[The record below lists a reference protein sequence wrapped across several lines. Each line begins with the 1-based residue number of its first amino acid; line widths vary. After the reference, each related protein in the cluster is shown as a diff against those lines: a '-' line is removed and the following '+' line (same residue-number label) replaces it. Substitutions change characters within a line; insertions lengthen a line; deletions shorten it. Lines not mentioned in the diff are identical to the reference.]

1 MPNTLPL
8 LPKTVPSVTPSA
20 PPHKLVRIKTICCL
34 GAGYVGGPTM
44 AMIAAKCPDIE
55 VTVCDFNQARIA
67 AWNSDSLPIY
77 EPGLQ
82 EVVEHSRGKNL
93 HFSTDIK
100 SAIVAADLIFVCV
113 GTPTKSYGIGA
124 GRAADLR
131 YIEAAARLIAEVSA
145 GNKII
150 VEKSTIPVKT
160 AAAIQ
165 TILAANNSTG
175 ATFQVLSN
183 PEFLAEGTAV
193 KDMECPDRILIGG
206 EPTPQG
212 KEALEA
218 LVSIYANWVPRE
230 RIITTN
236 LWSSELSK
244 LVANAFL
251 AQRISSINS
260 ISALCEATGADVDE
274 VARAIGSDSRIG
286 PKFLKASVGFG
297 GSCFQKD
304 ILNLV
309 YLCESFN
316 LPEAA
321 AYWRSVVTMN
331 DWQKSRFVEKIV
343 RTLFNTVSGKR
354 IAILGF
360 AFKKDTN
367 DTRESAAINICR
379 DLVAENAHVVIYDPR
394 VPKETIHRDLLEVGV
409 PQDIINFNVE
419 VVTDPYE
426 AVKGAH
432 ALATLTE
439 WDEFRDLDLPRIHDL
454 MLKPAFVFDGRA
466 ILPVEALAEH
476 GFDAFIIGKGDSE

>member
-1 MPNTLPL
+1 MSTNPMT
-8 LPKTVPSVTPSA
+8 
-20 PPHKLVRIKTICCL
+20 IKSICCL

-44 AMIAAKCPDIE
+44 AMIAAKCPHIQ
-55 VTVCDFNQARIA
+55 VTVADMNEARIS
-67 AWNSDSLPIY
+67 AWNSDTLPIY
-77 EPGLQ
+77 EPGLDA
-82 EVVEHSRGKNL
+82 VVASAIGKNL
-93 HFSTDIK
+93 HFTTDIRA
-100 SAIVAADLIFVCV
+100 AIAGADLIFVSV

-131 YIEAAARLIAEVSA
+131 YIESAARLIAEVSE

-160 AAAIQ
+160 ATAIKS
-165 TILAANNSTG
+165 ILAANSPNG

-193 KDMECPDRILIGG
+193 EDLESPDRILIGG
-206 EPTPQG
+206 EATQEG
-212 KEALEA
+212 NAAVEA
-218 LVSIYANWVPRE
+218 LVSVYANWIPRS
-230 RIITTN
+230 RILTTN

-274 VARAIGSDSRIG
+274 VARAIGMDSRIG
-286 PKFLKASVGFG
+286 SKFLKASVGFG

-316 LPEAA
+316 LPHVSE
-321 AYWRSVVTMN
+321 YWRQVVHLN
-331 DWQKSRFVEKIV
+331 DWQKTRFVEKIV
-343 RTLFNTVSGKR
+343 RTLYNTVNGKR
-354 IAILGF
+354 IGILGF

-367 DTRESAAINICR
+367 DTRESPAIHVCR
-379 DLVAENAHVVIYDPR
+379 DLLNERAHLAIYDPR
-394 VPKETIHRDLLEVGV
+394 VSPETIREELIYAGV
-409 PQDIINFNVE
+409 PATLINSNVE
-419 VVTDPYE
+419 ICTDPYT
-426 AVKGAH
+426 AADGAH

-439 WDEFRDLDLPRIHDL
+439 WDEFRDLDFPRIYNL

-466 ILPVEALAEH
+466 VLPHEALKAH
-476 GFDAFIIGKGDSE
+476 GFDAFVIGKGD

>member
-1 MPNTLPL
+1 M
-8 LPKTVPSVTPSA
+8 K
-20 PPHKLVRIKTICCL
+20 IKSICCL

-44 AMIAAKCPDIE
+44 AMIAAKCPHIQ
-55 VTVCDFNQARIA
+55 VTVCDMNQARID
-67 AWNSDSLPIY
+67 AWNSDTLPVY

-82 EVVEHSRGKNL
+82 EVVESARGKNL
-93 HFSTDIK
+93 HFTTDLK
-100 SAIVAADLIFVCV
+100 PAIAAADLIFVCV

-131 YIEAAARLIAEVSA
+131 YIESAARLIAEVSE

-160 AAAIQ
+160 ATAIQ
-165 TILAANNSTG
+165 AILTANSTTN

-193 KDMECPDRILIGG
+193 TDMENPDRILIGG
-206 EPTPQG
+206 EQTPEGQA
-212 KEALEA
+212 ALEA
-218 LVSIYANWVPRE
+218 LVSVYANWVPRE
-230 RIITTN
+230 KIITTN

-260 ISALCEATGADVDE
+260 ISALCEATGADVNE

-309 YLCESFN
+309 YLCESYN
-316 LPEAA
+316 LTQVA
-321 AYWRSVVTMN
+321 AYWRSVVEIN
-331 DWQKSRFVEKIV
+331 DYQKSRFVEKIV

-367 DTRESAAINICR
+367 DTRESAAIHIVR
-379 DLVAENAHVVIYDPR
+379 DLLTENAHVVIYDPR

-419 VVTDPYE
+419 IASDPYQ
-426 AVKGAH
+426 AANGAH

-466 ILPVEALAEH
+466 ILPADALAKH
-476 GFDAFIIGKGDSE
+476 GFKAFVIGKGE

>member
-1 MPNTLPL
+1 MKIN
-8 LPKTVPSVTPSA
+8 S
-20 PPHKLVRIKTICCL
+20 ICCL

-44 AMIAAKCPDIE
+44 AMIAAKCPHIE
-55 VTVCDFNQARIA
+55 VTVCDMNQARID
-67 AWNSDSLPIY
+67 AWNSDTLPVY
-77 EPGLQ
+77 EPGLK
-82 EVVEHSRGKNL
+82 EVVEACRGKNL
-93 HFSTDIK
+93 HFTTDLK
-100 SAIVAADLIFVCV
+100 PAIAAADLIFVCV
-113 GTPTKSYGIGA
+113 GTPTKSHGIGA

-131 YIEAAARLIAEVSA
+131 YIESAARLIAEVSE

-160 AAAIQ
+160 ATAIQ
-165 TILAANNSTG
+165 AILAANSTTN

-193 KDMECPDRILIGG
+193 TDMENPDRILIGG
-206 EPTPQG
+206 EQTPEGQA
-212 KEALEA
+212 ALEA
-218 LVSIYANWVPRE
+218 LVSVYANWVPRE
-230 RIITTN
+230 KIITTN

-274 VARAIGSDSRIG
+274 VARAIGFDSRIG
-286 PKFLKASVGFG
+286 SKFLKASVGFG

-309 YLCESFN
+309 YLCESYN
-316 LPEAA
+316 LTQVAT
-321 AYWRSVVTMN
+321 YWRSVVEIN
-331 DWQKSRFVEKIV
+331 DYQKSRFVEKIV
-343 RTLFNTVSGKR
+343 RTLFNTVAGKR

-367 DTRESAAINICR
+367 DTRESAAIHIVR

-394 VPKETIHRDLLEVGV
+394 VPVETIHRDLLEVGI

-419 VVTDPYE
+419 IAADPYA
-426 AVKGAH
+426 AVTGAH

-439 WDEFRDLDLPRIHDL
+439 WDEFRTLDLPRIHGL

-466 ILPVEALAEH
+466 ILPADALAKH
-476 GFDAFIIGKGDSE
+476 GFKAFVIGKGE